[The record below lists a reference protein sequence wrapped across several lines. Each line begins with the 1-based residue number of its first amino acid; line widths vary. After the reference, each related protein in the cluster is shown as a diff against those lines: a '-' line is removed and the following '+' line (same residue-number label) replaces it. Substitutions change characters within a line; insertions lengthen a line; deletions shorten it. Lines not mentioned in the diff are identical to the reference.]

1 MQPDMKPEIRRELS
15 EQDRRDV
22 DYAKR
27 QFEKGAPRAEI
38 IRQIADYRS
47 KDKDNPSEHALYI
60 VRRASFEMKTDQD
73 LRYAERQMEKG
84 LGREELIQR
93 IAAYRQD
100 FPDPRSHAEI
110 TVARAERNLAWLR
123 ELDLD
128 RQRIG
133 DQLRDGVGRESVR
146 AMLLES
152 RMDFPEAEK
161 YSAWA
166 VARVS
171 QDLRHDGDL
180 LRLRVVT
187 PDNAA
192 TVRTADYIRD
202 NFQPDDRLAVLYIRK
217 DDVGTDHV
225 RQEIVTSREMS
236 SPDYL
241 ERMRWMNDKGNN
253 VYVSMNTLNE
263 GATGRK
269 ADDIKEIRH
278 IYLDIDHNGREGLA
292 AVLKDSDLPKPSY
305 LLNTSPEKYQVVWR
319 VEGFSKAEA
328 EKLNDLLV
336 RRYHADDKVK
346 DIARV
351 LRVPDLDNRKY
362 EIPFRVQAVRLSE
375 GVFTRNDF
383 KVQETMIRTNSPAV
397 DRSKGSPDLGTPV
410 KSQVTELASPPVSQS
425 EKDWAFARRALAR
438 GDDPVDVKNRIMAHR
453 QGEKRDL
460 LDYVNRTVDKAFAV
474 NALQRG
480 LPEEQIQEVIR
491 RHQVGPERHD
501 FLDRYIENTM
511 RQAREYAGR
520 HEAPGEIAPT
530 DFKVNPDVRMTD
542 FSRESNDKTL
552 QPSRGPEMSR

>member
-1 MQPDMKPEIRRELS
+1 MQPDLKPEGRRELS
-15 EQDRRDV
+15 EPDRRDV

-27 QFEKGAPRAEI
+27 QLENGVPRTEI
-38 IRQIADYRS
+38 IKQIAEFRS
-47 KDKDNPSEHALYI
+47 KDKDNPSEHALYV
-60 VRRASFEMKTDQD
+60 VRRASFELKTDQD
-73 LRYAERQMEKG
+73 LHYAERQLEKG
-84 LGREELIQR
+84 TARGELLDR
-93 IAAYRQD
+93 IASYRND
-100 FPDPRSHAEI
+100 FPDPRGHAEF
-110 TVARAERNLAWLR
+110 TVARAERNMAWLR

-133 DQLRDGVGRESVR
+133 AQLRDGAGRDAAR
-146 AMLLES
+146 ATLLDS
-152 RMDFPEAEK
+152 RKGFPEAEK

-166 VARVS
+166 VARIS
-171 QDLRHDGDL
+171 QDLRHDSDV

-187 PDNAA
+187 PDNAS

-217 DDVGTDHV
+217 DDAGTDHV
-225 RQEIVTSREMS
+225 RQEFVTSRDMS
-236 SPDYL
+236 SQDYL

-263 GATGRK
+263 DAKGRK

-292 AVLKDSDLPKPSY
+292 AVLKDPDLPKPSY

-351 LRVPDLDNRKY
+351 LRVPGLDNRKY

-383 KVQETMIRTNSPAV
+383 KVQETMIRTNSPSV
-397 DRSKGSPDLGTPV
+397 DRSKGSPDPGTPV
-410 KSQVTELASPPVSQS
+410 KSQVTERAAPPVSQS

-438 GDDPVDVKNRIMAHR
+438 GEDLSDVKNRIMEHR

-460 LDYVNRTVDKAFAV
+460 LDYVNRTVDKAYAV

-480 LPEEQIQEVIR
+480 LPEEQTKEEIR

-501 FLDRYIENTM
+501 LLDRYIENTL

-520 HEAPGEIAPT
+520 RETPGEIAPT

-552 QPSRGPEMSR
+552 QSSRGPEMSR